1 MVGCMSLG
9 KERITTVFAWVCT
22 LLTLLVISSLLG
34 FLLVQGSSALSLSL
48 LFGDAPV
55 WPALIGEVPVWEGIW
70 PACAGTLTLIFL
82 ATGMSLP
89 LGLGCGL
96 YLALMAK
103 GRTKDLVSI
112 LINQLASV
120 PSIVMG
126 LFGFALILFLRKTC
140 VPQANTCLLLA
151 ASCMAILILP
161 YIVRS
166 TQHAVQ
172 AIPLSHRLIG
182 PSLGLT
188 MGQNIVHI
196 ILPQAGKGILG
207 GVILAVGRAAEDTA
221 VILLT
226 GVVANS
232 GLPQGLFGNF
242 EALPFTIYFLAAEF
256 RSTED
261 LLIGFGT
268 CLVLLIL
275 TSSLF
280 ALAHF
285 IQRGMHRQW
294 N

>member
-1 MVGCMSLG
+1 MSLG
-9 KERITTVFAWVCT
+9 KERITTVFAWACT

-70 PACAGTLTLIFL
+70 PACVGTLTLVFL
-82 ATGMSLP
+82 ATGISLP

-126 LFGFALILFLRKTC
+126 LFGFALILFLRKTLF
-140 VPQANTCLLLA
+140 PHANTCLLLA

-166 TQHAVQ
+166 TQNAVE

-188 MGQNIVHI
+188 LGQNIVHI

-232 GLPQGLFGNF
+232 GLPQGLLGNF

-261 LLIGFGT
+261 LLIGFGA

-280 ALAHF
+280 ALAHV

>member
-1 MVGCMSLG
+1 MSLG
-9 KERITTVFAWVCT
+9 KDRIPILYAWLCAVS
-22 LLTLLVISSLLG
+22 TLLVIGSLLG
-34 FLLVQGSSALSLSL
+34 FLLVQGCSALSPKLF
-48 LFGDAPV
+48 FGDAPV
-55 WPALIGEVPVWEGIW
+55 WPALIGKVPVWDGIW
-70 PACAGTLTLIFL
+70 PACVGTLTLVFL
-82 ATGMSLP
+82 AIAISLP

-96 YLALMAK
+96 YLALMAT
-103 GRTKDLVSI
+103 GRTKDVCSI
-112 LINQLASV
+112 MINQLASI
-120 PSIVMG
+120 PSIIMG
-126 LFGFALILFLRKTC
+126 LFGFALILFLRKTFF
-140 VPQANTCLLLA
+140 PQAYTCLLLA
-151 ASCMAILILP
+151 ALCMAILILP

-166 TQHAVQ
+166 TQNAVE
-172 AIPLSHRLIG
+172 AIPISNRLIG

-188 MGQNIVHI
+188 LGQNIMHI

-232 GLPQGLFGNF
+232 GLPQGLLGDF

-256 RSTED
+256 RSPGD

-268 CLVLLIL
+268 CLVLLLL

-280 ALAHF
+280 ALAHL

>member
-1 MVGCMSLG
+1 MSLG
-9 KERITTVFAWVCT
+9 KERITTVFAWGCT
-22 LLTLLVISSLLG
+22 LVTLLVIGSLLG
-34 FLLVQGSSALSLSL
+34 FLLVQGSSALSLNL

-55 WPALIGEVPVWEGIW
+55 WPALIGEAPVWEGIW
-70 PACAGTLTLIFL
+70 PACAGTLTLVFL
-82 ATGMSLP
+82 ATGISLP

-126 LFGFALILFLRKTC
+126 LFGFALILFLRRTF

-166 TQHAVQ
+166 TQNAVQ

-188 MGQNIVHI
+188 LGQNIVHI

-232 GLPQGLFGNF
+232 GLPQGLLGNF

-256 RSTED
+256 RSNED

-268 CLVLLIL
+268 CLVLLML

>member
-1 MVGCMSLG
+1 M
-9 KERITTVFAWVCT
+9 
-22 LLTLLVISSLLG
+22 TLLVIISLLG
-34 FLLVQGSSALSLSL
+34 FLLIQGGKALSWDL
-48 LFGDAPV
+48 LFGEAPV
-55 WPALIGEVPVWEGIW
+55 WQALTGRVPVWEGIW
-70 PACAGTLTLIFL
+70 PACAGTLTLVFL
-82 ATGMSLP
+82 ATGLSLP
-89 LGLGCGL
+89 VGLGCGL
-96 YLALMAK
+96 YLALLAR
-103 GRTKDLVSI
+103 GRTNALYSL
-112 LINQLASV
+112 LINQLASI
-120 PSIVMG
+120 PSIIMG
-126 LFGFALILFLRKTC
+126 LFGFALVLFLRKTF

-151 ASCMAILILP
+151 ASCLAILILP

-166 TQHAVQ
+166 TQNAVQ

-188 MGQNIVHI
+188 LGQNILHI

-256 RSTED
+256 RSPKD
-261 LLIGFGT
+261 LLMGFGT
-268 CLVLLIL
+268 CLILLLL

-280 ALAHF
+280 ALAHL

-294 N
+294 D

>member
-1 MVGCMSLG
+1 MATLVVIASLCAFLLG
-9 KERITTVFAWVCT
+9 K
-22 LLTLLVISSLLG
+22 
-34 FLLVQGSSALSLSL
+34 GSSALSPN
-48 LFGDAPV
+48 LFFGEAPV
-55 WPALIGEVPVWEGIW
+55 WPALMGKVPVWEGIW
-70 PACAGTLTLIFL
+70 PACVGTLTLVFL
-82 ATGMSLP
+82 ATGISLP

-96 YLALMAK
+96 YLALMAR
-103 GRTKDLVSI
+103 GRTKDVCSI
-112 LINQLASV
+112 LINQLASI
-120 PSIVMG
+120 PSIIMG
-126 LFGFALILFLRKTC
+126 LFGFALILFLRKTLF
-140 VPQANTCLLLA
+140 PQANTCLLLA
-151 ASCMAILILP
+151 ASCMAVLILP

-166 TQHAVQ
+166 TQNAVQ

-188 MGQNIVHI
+188 LGQNIVHI

-232 GLPQGLFGNF
+232 GLPQGLFGSF

-256 RSTED
+256 RSPGD

-268 CLVLLIL
+268 CLVLLLL

-280 ALAHF
+280 ALAHL

-294 N
+294 S

>member
-1 MVGCMSLG
+1 MVGCMFQG
-9 KERITTVFAWVCT
+9 KERITIVYAWLCA
-22 LLTLLVISSLLG
+22 LSSLLVIASLLG
-34 FLLVQGSSALSLSL
+34 FLLVQGSSALSPN
-48 LFGDAPV
+48 LFFGEAPV
-55 WPALIGEVPVWEGIW
+55 WPALTGKVPVWEGIW
-70 PACAGTLTLIFL
+70 PACVGTLTLVFL
-82 ATGMSLP
+82 AVSIALP

-96 YLALMAK
+96 YLALMAT
-103 GRTKDLVSI
+103 GRTKDLCTI
-112 LINQLASV
+112 LINQLASI
-120 PSIVMG
+120 PSIIMG
-126 LFGFALILFLRKTC
+126 LFGFALILFLRKTFFS
-140 VPQANTCLLLA
+140 QANTCLLLA
-151 ASCMAILILP
+151 ASCMAVLILP

-166 TQHAVQ
+166 TQNAVQ

-188 MGQNIVHI
+188 LGQNIVHI

-232 GLPQGLFGNF
+232 GLPQGLLGNF

-256 RSTED
+256 RSSQD

-268 CLVLLIL
+268 CLVLLLL

-280 ALAHF
+280 VLAHL
-285 IQRGMHRQW
+285 IQRGLHRQW
-294 N
+294 S

>member
-1 MVGCMSLG
+1 MFLG
-9 KERITTVFAWVCT
+9 KERIAIVFAWICAAS
-22 LLTLLVISSLLG
+22 TLLVIASLLG
-34 FLLVQGSSALSLSL
+34 FLLVQGSSALGPT
-48 LFGDAPV
+48 LFFGEASV
-55 WPALIGEVPVWEGIW
+55 WPALMGKIPVWEGIW
-70 PACAGTLTLIFL
+70 PACVGTLTLVFL
-82 ATGMSLP
+82 ATGIALP
-89 LGLGCGL
+89 LGLCCGL
-96 YLALMAK
+96 YLALMAT
-103 GRTKDLVSI
+103 GRTKDICSI
-112 LINQLASV
+112 LINQLASI
-120 PSIVMG
+120 PSIIMG
-126 LFGFALILFLRKTC
+126 LFGFALIIFLRRTLF
-140 VPQANTCLLLA
+140 PQANTCLLLA

-166 TQHAVQ
+166 TQNAVE
-172 AIPLSHRLIG
+172 AIPLAHRLIG

-188 MGQNIVHI
+188 LGQNIVHI

-207 GVILAVGRAAEDTA
+207 GVVLAVGRAAEDTA

-256 RSTED
+256 RSPDD

-268 CLVLLIL
+268 CLVLLLL

-280 ALAHF
+280 ALSHI

-294 N
+294 S

>member
-1 MVGCMSLG
+1 MSLG
-9 KERITTVFAWVCT
+9 KERMTIIFAWACT

-55 WPALIGEVPVWEGIW
+55 WPALIGKFPVWEGIW
-70 PACAGTLTLIFL
+70 PACMGTLILVFL
-82 ATGMSLP
+82 ATGISLP

-126 LFGFALILFLRKTC
+126 LFGFALILFLRKTLF
-140 VPQANTCLLLA
+140 PHANTCLLLA

-166 TQHAVQ
+166 SQNAVE

-188 MGQNIVHI
+188 LGQNIVHI

-232 GLPQGLFGNF
+232 GLPQGLLGNF

-261 LLIGFGT
+261 LLIGFGA

-280 ALAHF
+280 ALAHV

>member
-9 KERITTVFAWVCT
+9 KERMTIIFAWACT
-22 LLTLLVISSLLG
+22 LVTLLVIGSLLG
-34 FLLVQGSSALSLSL
+34 FLLAQGSSALSLSL

-55 WPALIGEVPVWEGIW
+55 WQALIGEAPVWEGIW
-70 PACAGTLTLIFL
+70 PACAGTLSLVFL
-82 ATGMSLP
+82 ATGISLP

-126 LFGFALILFLRKTC
+126 LFGFALILFLRKTF

-166 TQHAVQ
+166 TQNAVQ

-188 MGQNIVHI
+188 LGQNIVHI

-232 GLPQGLFGNF
+232 GLPQGLLGNF